1 MELSMR
7 WKSCLLLIVLAGLL
21 MVPPALCGT
30 PEISLQDLDGGSHS
44 LEELR
49 AGKPTVLIFWATWCG
64 HCRAEI
70 PKIREAWE
78 KYGGAGISFLAVD
91 PGVRDSLATV
101 GRYVEKFSIPYPVYF
116 DPHQQSR
123 TAFGLRGT
131 PTIILLD
138 AEGKEISRSESIRL
152 EDIAGLL
159 KD

>member
-1 MELSMR
+1 MR
-7 WKSCLLLIVLAGLL
+7 WKSSLLLIVLVSLVVAA
-21 MVPPALCGT
+21 PALCAT
-30 PEISLQDLDGGSHS
+30 AEVSLQDLDGRSHS

-64 HCRAEI
+64 HCRAEV

-78 KYGGAGISFLAVD
+78 KYGKKEIRFLAVN

-101 GRYVEKFSIPYPVYF
+101 RRYVEKFSIPYPVYF

-123 TAFGLRGT
+123 STFGLRGT

-138 AEGKEISRSESIRL
+138 AEGKEVSRSESIDL
-152 EDIAGLL
+152 QQIGALL
-159 KD
+159 KN